1 MKFTFTEISLGDLAL
16 CVVAACVVWALIH
29 GWG

>member
-1 MKFTFTEISLGDLAL
+1 MKLQFDTISLGDIAL